1 MKLEVGMYVRGKY
14 YQYRG
19 KIGKIIKNYNNDLEI
34 AYQYGVLKTNM
45 GSFIDDNYDINGR
58 QYKASFNIVDLIEV
72 GDVIVD
78 DTNQKLE
85 VLLID
90 NELMVRNTGLIYDNN
105 YYLSIKDIKIKS
117 IITHEQMEQMS
128 YKFGEQI

>member
-1 MKLEVGMYVRGKY
+1 MELKVGMYVRGKY

-34 AYQYGVLKTNM
+34 AYQDGVLKTNM

-72 GDVIVD
+72 GDVIVN

-90 NELMVRNTGLIYDNN
+90 NELVVSNTGLIYDNN
-105 YYLSIKDIKIKS
+105 FFIPIKS
-117 IITHEQMEQMS
+117 IVIKKVLTKEQFKKMS
-128 YKFGEQI
+128 YKLGE